1 MSACCSQLYR
11 SYVETIKKNWIIDF
25 KMEYYFFEIRII
37 CNYLDIDSYE
47 ECNIVNELY
56 ENNNILFYG
65 HNNFFKEMCAI
76 NKSYDSMFIFTSNK
90 L

>member
-1 MSACCSQLYR
+1 
-11 SYVETIKKNWIIDF
+11 
-25 KMEYYFFEIRII
+25 MEYYFFEIRII
-37 CNYLDIDSYE
+37 YNYLDIDSYE

-76 NKSYDSMFIFTSNK
+76 NKSYDSMIIFTSNK